1 MLKVA
6 VVILVI
12 GTIYA
17 GIYSLMAIA
26 IPKVMMQSTFKAIT
40 GKALDSVQ
48 DPDYLKALSE
58 GQRATGFYALAAVI
72 FAFFV
77 LFTGFRKAQKWA
89 WWAFLVGGGI
99 AWLRGL
105 VHAIAIVNKLHI
117 PLQTIGMV
125 LFLVGILLPIKE
137 FFAKAVEEAPQETQ
151 EA

>member
-26 IPKVMMQSTFKAIT
+26 IPKVMMQSAFKAIT

-48 DPDYLKALSE
+48 DADYLRALSHEVRLE
-58 GQRATGFYALAAVI
+58 GLYALTATI

-77 LFTGFRKAQKWA
+77 LFTGFRKGQRWA
-89 WWAFLVGGGI
+89 WWAFVVGGGI
-99 AWLRGL
+99 AWLWGL
-105 VHAIAIVNKLHI
+105 IDAIVIGNKLHI
-117 PLQTIGMV
+117 PLQAVGIV
-125 LFLVGILLPIKE
+125 LLLVGILLPVKV
-137 FFAKAVEEAPQETQ
+137 FFAKEVKEA
-151 EA
+151 